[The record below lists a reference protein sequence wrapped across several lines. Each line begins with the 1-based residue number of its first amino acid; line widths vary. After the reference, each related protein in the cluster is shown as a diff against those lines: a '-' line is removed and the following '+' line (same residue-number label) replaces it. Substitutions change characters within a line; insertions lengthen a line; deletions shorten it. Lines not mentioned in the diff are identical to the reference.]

1 MIIAQHIHDFQHFT
15 GVYRGI
21 HKFEQK
27 ARFHE
32 KHAKMGILIRDLQW
46 GNVHPYTWS
55 GIFKNSRISYF
66 PGHKSKSKQKTITY
80 VCAFY
85 L

>member
-1 MIIAQHIHDFQHFT
+1 MNPRQPNIHDFTCGT

-46 GNVHPYTWS
+46 GNGHPYTWS
-55 GIFKNSRISYF
+55 GIFENRWKFHLF
-66 PGHKSKSKQKTITY
+66 PGHK
-80 VCAFY
+80 